1 MKKVLSVILL
11 SLFIISSAA
20 NVFVYGVEDGGR
32 TIIYEPEFSEDGK
45 LIFYPQSD
53 GTYAVTYRNRDL
65 IKGTLEIPAEFNGKK
80 VTVIIE
86 NSFSNCDITELILHE
101 NLEVIEK
108 SAFLYTNLKSVTIPD
123 SVTTVGLG
131 AFYSLVLESI
141 HIGAGCTEMES
152 AFGGPMLES
161 ITVSEDNEKY
171 YGEGNCLID
180 KTTKTLVAGCS
191 GSYIPDGVVYI
202 GEGAFAYKDGLMSL
216 TIPESVLEIK
226 DSAFAYCT
234 GLKSIVIPE
243 NVKKIENNA
252 FRHSGLELLDI
263 ESKDCDFDGGNNF
276 QGLPLMR
283 VILCDGMKVIK
294 KFMFQNCTSLTSIE
308 IPKSVEIIEEGAFRG
323 CTALSSLKLN
333 EGLIEIGEKAFYE
346 CRLLEELSIPDSVK
360 KIEKQAFDPGSTSP
374 VSPHL
379 KSVTIGK
386 GLEYLGDG
394 TFGGCNQLE
403 TCTVKSTVLT
413 YIGEGAFANCES
425 LKEFIIPDSITVIN
439 DYVFAGC
446 KSLQSIIIPDSITEI
461 CDKAFYLCSNLTNVK
476 FGSGLK
482 KIGNAAFSECKL
494 DTVILPEG
502 FYYIGQEAF
511 KSCPVIKELYIPDS
525 IEYVDVKA
533 FSTTVMTKHNDAY
546 YVGNFKNPYLVFV
559 GLRNGNADDVKIEKG
574 TKVIARSAFQLNF
587 KVKTVSMPD
596 TVQIINDHAFDG
608 CRYLTDI
615 YYEGSA
621 DQWRNITVCNNYGND
636 ESREV
641 LGSVNVV
648 YNSDLGYG
656 TPFADVNGDG
666 DVNNKDVVVL
676 FKYVSGVGTVS
687 CDENAC
693 DVNLDGS
700 VNNKDV
706 VTLFNIVSCSE

>member
-1 MKKVLSVILL
+1 MKKIISFILL

-86 NSFSNCDITELILHE
+86 NSFFNCDITELILHE

-108 SAFLYTNLKSVTIPD
+108 SAFLYTNIKSVSIPD
-123 SVTTVGLG
+123 SVTTIGQG
-131 AFYSLVLESI
+131 AFYDFVLESI
-141 HIGAGCTEMES
+141 HIGAGCKDINS
-152 AFGGPMLES
+152 AFGGPIKK
-161 ITVSEDNEKY
+161 ITVSDNNELY
-171 YGEGNCLID
+171 YGEGNCLIE
-180 KTTKTLVAGCS
+180 KATKTLILGCS
-191 GSYIPDGVVYI
+191 GSSIPNGVVYI
-202 GEGAFAYKDGLMSL
+202 GEGAFAYKDELMNI
-216 TIPESVLEIK
+216 TIPESVAEIG
-226 DSAFAYCT
+226 DSAFAHCT

-243 NVKKIENNA
+243 NVKKIGYNA
-252 FRHSGLELLDI
+252 FTHSGLELLNI
-263 ESKDCDFDGGNNF
+263 ESKDCDFGIGSNF
-276 QGLPLMR
+276 QGLPLQR
-283 VILCDGMKVIK
+283 VILCDGIKVIK
-294 KFMFQNCTSLTSIE
+294 KFMFQNCTSLTAIE
-308 IPKSVEIIEEGAFRG
+308 IPDSVETIEEGAFRG

-333 EGLIEIGEKAFYE
+333 EGLAEIGEKAFYD
-346 CRLLEELSIPDSVK
+346 CKSIQELTIPDSVK
-360 KIEKQAFDPGSTSP
+360 KIDRSAFSVGG
-374 VSPHL
+374 VSPISPRL

-386 GLEYLGDG
+386 ELEYLGDG
-394 TFGGCNQLE
+394 AFGGCNQLE
-403 TCTVKSTVLT
+403 TCTVNSDVLT
-413 YIGEGAFANCES
+413 YIGDGAFTNCES
-425 LKEFIIPDSITVIN
+425 LKEFKIPECVTIIN
-439 DYVFAGC
+439 DHVFAGC

-525 IEYVDVKA
+525 IEYVDIKA
-533 FSTTVMTKHNDAY
+533 FSTTVMTKHNGAY

-559 GLRNGNADDVKIEKG
+559 GLRDGNADDVKIEKG

-596 TVQIINDHAFDG
+596 TVQIINDHAFAA

-621 DQWRNITVCNNYGND
+621 DQWRNMTVCNNYGND

-656 TPFADVNGDG
+656 TPFADVNGDW

-676 FKYVSGVGTVS
+676 FKYVSGVGTVY

-700 VNNKDV
+700 VDNKDV
-706 VTLFNIVSCSE
+706 VTIFNIVSCSE